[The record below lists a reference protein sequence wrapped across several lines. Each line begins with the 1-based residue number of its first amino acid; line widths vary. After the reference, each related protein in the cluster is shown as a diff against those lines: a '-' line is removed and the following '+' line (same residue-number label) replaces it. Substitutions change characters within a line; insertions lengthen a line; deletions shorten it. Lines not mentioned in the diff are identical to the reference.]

1 MVLQLDS
8 WAVDGAQ
15 SSARIARQML
25 TSATRSGNGVV
36 EVNDLRVRQLTVP
49 GTSVRIDAG
58 AAVVLGQEQQW
69 QGSYYAHN
77 VGEATLPIAPT
88 GSGGGRADM
97 VVLRV
102 EDPAI
107 DGTPW
112 THDPATEPVYYFRV
126 IQGVGANATQA
137 LAGMTAI
144 PLARINIPANTAT
157 ITTAMITD
165 LRQMLNP
172 RIHTEVRVQ
181 RGMGLE
187 DGRYDEADYTVDY
200 ERWPQHDWDVTI
212 PPWATQVQVQANW
225 YNVLYPAPG
234 GTTGAYDARGKVRV
248 GLIGGGGNNLF
259 TRNSVYNINPTT
271 TTNGYRCSIGL
282 AAQNNIPTA
291 MRGTDVALRM
301 YAQADAGQLNHLVAD
316 GWANFDV
323 TLAFREVAAPGA
335 EL

>member
-1 MVLQLDS
+1 MALQLDS

-36 EVNDLRVRQLTVP
+36 EINDLRVRQLTVP
-49 GTSVRIDAG
+49 GTSVIIDAG
-58 AAVVLGQEQQW
+58 AAVVFGQEQQW

-77 VGEATLPIAPT
+77 VGEATLPINPT

-97 VVLRV
+97 IVLRV

-112 THDPATEPVYYFRV
+112 TWDPATEPVYYFRV
-126 IQGVGANATQA
+126 IEGVDANATQVPV
-137 LAGMTAI
+137 GMTAI

-157 ITTAMITD
+157 ITTAHITD

-187 DGRYDEADYTVDY
+187 DGRYDEADYKVDF

-212 PPWATQVQVQANW
+212 PEWATQVQVQANW
-225 YNVLYPAPG
+225 YNVWYPAPG
-234 GTTGAYDARGKVRV
+234 ATTNRDARGSVRV
-248 GLIGGGGNNLF
+248 GLIGGGGNNLL
-259 TRNSVYNINPTT
+259 TRQSVYNFNPTQAN
-271 TTNGYRCSIGL
+271 NGYRCSVGL
-282 AAQNNIPTA
+282 AAQNNIPTS
-291 MRGTDVALRM
+291 MRGITAPLRM
-301 YAQADAGQLNHLVAD
+301 YAQASEDTSHYLVAD

-323 TLAFREVAAPGA
+323 TLTFREIAAPGA